1 MENLYDNTNVIELCD
16 NDVEDYRVIHP
27 KCNNNYGMVVF
38 YAPWCPHC
46 TTLVK
51 PMDFLAKKLNGRG
64 VSFGAVNCTKQPGL
78 SQSFKI
84 RDLPSLY
91 TLYPGGKLDKYE
103 GNRNIDDL
111 LHWMVKITNGKNN
124 LAKNNVQ
131 KPIDL
136 DDFTDSEGDSV
147 SDDDSSVDISE
158 IRKSIEK
165 EILHDDR
172 KEADKPI
179 GFMDKLNKLLEP
191 PPQDPNVDSDLYQS
205 SIEKTDSI
213 IVGSD
218 AIDIGDCGSKNS
230 IIIAYMPWCGH
241 CKTMV
246 DVVSELVRNGSCVF
260 TINCQKQLELTKMFK
275 IDSFPTILY
284 RKGLGYEKGPT
295 KIADLQ
301 KYNGPRSLE
310 ALTTLLKTGD
320 ASQIGG
326 AFLCPAISW
335 QLCSIM

>member
-1 MENLYDNTNVIELCD
+1 MENLYDDTNVIELCD
-16 NDVEDYRVIHP
+16 NDVINSRLVHP

-51 PMDFLAKKLNGRG
+51 PMDFLANKLRSSG
-64 VSFGAVNCTKQPGL
+64 VSFGAVNCTKQPQL

-84 RDLPSLY
+84 SALPSLY

-103 GNRNIDDL
+103 GRRNIDDL
-111 LHWMVKITNGKNN
+111 LHWIVKITN
-124 LAKNNVQ
+124 Q
-131 KPIDL
+131 KEKTKPTIDL
-136 DDFTDSEGDSV
+136 DNFTDSDGDTV
-147 SDDDSSVDISE
+147 SDDDSSVDIGE
-158 IRKSIEK
+158 VKKSIVNN
-165 EILHDDR
+165 ILT
-172 KEADKPI
+172 EPEPEEPV

-191 PPQDPNVDSDLYQS
+191 PPQNPNEDSNLYQS

-213 IVGSD
+213 IVGRDS
-218 AIDIGDCGSKNS
+218 IDIGDCGSKNS

-246 DVVSELVRNGSCVF
+246 DTVSELVKTGSCVF
-260 TINCQKQLELTKMFK
+260 TINCQKQVELTKMFK
-275 IDSFPTILY
+275 IESFPTILY
-284 RKGLGYEKGPT
+284 RKGNGNETGPT
-295 KIADLQ
+295 NITDLQ
-301 KYNGPRSLE
+301 KYNGPRTLD

-326 AFLCPAISW
+326 AFMCPAISW
-335 QLCSIM
+335 QLFPCSIM